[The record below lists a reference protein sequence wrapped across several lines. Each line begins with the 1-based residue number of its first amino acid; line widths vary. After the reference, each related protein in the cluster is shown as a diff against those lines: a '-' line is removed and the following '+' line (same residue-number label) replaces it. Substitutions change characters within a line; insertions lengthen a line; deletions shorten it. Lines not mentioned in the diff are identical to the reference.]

1 MTNIEHRC
9 GYVAVIGRPNVGK
22 STLVNALVEH
32 KVSIVSDKPQTTR
45 NRIHGIRSTPGS
57 QMVFIDTPGVHAG
70 HNKPINR
77 LMNKAATS
85 AIPDADVSLFMV
97 AAPCWNEA
105 DDQVLRCF
113 DTGSGKVILVLN
125 KIDKIQGDKALLPLL
140 ADLKERGRF
149 AAIVPVSAT
158 KGRNLEQ
165 LINVVEQQLPVGSP
179 IFDNEL
185 YTDQSMRFLAAEV
198 IRERLMDA
206 LHDELPY
213 ALAVSIDDF
222 DEQKGMVKIAATVW
236 VEKAGQ
242 KGIVIGKGGRILKL
256 VGTESRKVIESIVGC
271 KVHLVL
277 WVKVREGWSED
288 VGQLRKFGIGEQ

>member
-97 AAPCWNEA
+97 AAPRWNEA

-288 VGQLRKFGIGEQ
+288 AAQLRKFGIGEQ

>member
-97 AAPCWNEA
+97 AAPRWNEA

-213 ALAVSIDDF
+213 ALAVSIDARVLQLSMIGSYISFVVNAPPAEPPMTNILSSNSTAMPAPRGVGMSRF
-222 DEQKGMVKIAATVW
+222 DIQ
-236 VEKAGQ
+236 Q
-242 KGIVIGKGGRILKL
+242 D
-256 VGTESRKVIESIVGC
+256 IERS
-271 KVHLVL
+271 
-277 WVKVREGWSED
+277 VR
-288 VGQLRKFGIGEQ
+288 